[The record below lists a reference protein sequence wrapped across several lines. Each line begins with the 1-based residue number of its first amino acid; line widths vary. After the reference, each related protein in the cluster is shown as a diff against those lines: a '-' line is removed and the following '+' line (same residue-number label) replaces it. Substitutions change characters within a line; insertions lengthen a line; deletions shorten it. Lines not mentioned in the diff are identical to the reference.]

1 MMSGTLGAEG
11 PLAAYAGLFCL
22 LVLAWAGLPTAG
34 QAALVGAGVL
44 AAEGELDIGLVVA
57 VGTVASITGG
67 IVAYVLG
74 RSGGRALWA
83 APGPM
88 YAGRLRALESGERLF
103 ARYGHLALFF
113 VPMWLA
119 GIARMPWRAFLFWG
133 SLAALVWTLVF
144 GLGGYVVG
152 PAFSDLAGR
161 WTWPL
166 LGAAAVVAGGVALYR
181 RRRAS
186 TSPAAEGSAAK
197 E

>member
-1 MMSGTLGAEG
+1 MMSGIPAY
-11 PLAAYAGLFCL
+11 LALFVL
-22 LVLAWAGLPTAG
+22 LALAWAGIPTAG
-34 QAALVGAGVL
+34 QAALVGAGAL
-44 AAEGELDIGLVVA
+44 AASGKLDIGIVILI
-57 VGTVASITGG
+57 GTVASIAGG

-83 APGPM
+83 APGPL
-88 YAGRLRALESGERLF
+88 YGGRLRALESGERLF

-119 GIARMPWRAFLFWG
+119 GIVRMPWRAFLFWG

-144 GLGGYVVG
+144 GLGGYFVG
-152 PAFSDLAGR
+152 PAFSDLAGK

-166 LGAAAVVAGGVALYR
+166 LGAAAIAAGGVWLYR
-181 RRRAS
+181 RRAS
-186 TSPAAEGSAAK
+186 AKTSSAATGSMAK

>member
-1 MMSGTLGAEG
+1 MSHTLGAEG
-11 PLAAYAGLFCL
+11 PLAAYAGLFFL

-44 AAEGELDIGLVVA
+44 AAEGELDIALVV
-57 VGTVASITGG
+57 VIGTVASIVGG
-67 IVAYVLG
+67 IVAYMLG

-88 YAGRLRALESGERLF
+88 YASRLRALESGERLF

-144 GLGGYVVG
+144 GLGGYIVG
-152 PAFSDLAGR
+152 PAFSDVAGK

-166 LGAAAVVAGGVALYR
+166 LGATAVVAGGLALYRR

-186 TSPAAEGSAAK
+186 TSSAAEGSAAK